1 MDNTLIQLNNC
12 GILRNR
18 KWLVR
23 GVSLTVDRG
32 QIVTLIGPNGSGKST
47 TAKMALGIMKPDEG
61 DNTIK
66 ENLKISYVPQ
76 KLVIDWSLPLRVL
89 DFMNLIENYEY
100 SIINEMLTIT
110 GIQHLQNEDVR
121 NLSGGEFQ
129 RLLMARAIAKKPDF
143 LVLDEPVQ
151 GVDYAGEIALY
162 QIIQDIR
169 KNLNCGI
176 LLISHNLHV
185 VMSQT
190 NHVICLNGHICCS
203 GEPKSIVK
211 NPEYIK
217 LFGENMD
224 PTLAFYKHEHDHHHH
239 PDGSVDHSINYMFE
253 DFLFRAFVAGIG
265 LALIAGPLGCFI
277 VWRRLSYF
285 GDTLAHSALLGVVI
299 GYALNLNFIISVFV
313 ISALISLSLLYLQ
326 KRTTLPNDALLGLL
340 AHSVL
345 SIGLVLL
352 GVLSFI
358 RIDLM
363 SLLFGDILAVNV
375 QDLIIV
381 WAGGGLSLL
390 VLIYIW
396 RPLFAGT
403 VNLELAKAEGLNPE
417 LANTIFTLLIALV
430 IAISIKIVGIL
441 LITGLLIIPAAASR
455 NLSSHPIQMA
465 VVSSLLG
472 VLAVITGL
480 LSSINWDTST
490 GPTILSAALGIFI
503 LTLFPWKKL
512 PIFEKKNRLVK

>member
-12 GILRNR
+12 GILRNH
-18 KWLVR
+18 KWLVK

-76 KLVIDWSLPLRVL
+76 KLVIDWSLPLRVI
-89 DFMNLIENYEY
+89 DFMNLIENYEH

-169 KNLNCGI
+169 KNFNCGI

-190 NHVICLNGHICCS
+190 NHVICLNGRICCS

-239 PDGSVDHSINYMFE
+239 PDGSVDHS
-253 DFLFRAFVAGIG
+253 
-265 LALIAGPLGCFI
+265 
-277 VWRRLSYF
+277 
-285 GDTLAHSALLGVVI
+285 H
-299 GYALNLNFIISVFV
+299 
-313 ISALISLSLLYLQ
+313 
-326 KRTTLPNDALLGLL
+326 
-340 AHSVL
+340 
-345 SIGLVLL
+345 
-352 GVLSFI
+352 
-358 RIDLM
+358 
-363 SLLFGDILAVNV
+363 
-375 QDLIIV
+375 
-381 WAGGGLSLL
+381 
-390 VLIYIW
+390 
-396 RPLFAGT
+396 
-403 VNLELAKAEGLNPE
+403 
-417 LANTIFTLLIALV
+417 
-430 IAISIKIVGIL
+430 
-441 LITGLLIIPAAASR
+441 
-455 NLSSHPIQMA
+455 
-465 VVSSLLG
+465 
-472 VLAVITGL
+472 
-480 LSSINWDTST
+480 
-490 GPTILSAALGIFI
+490 
-503 LTLFPWKKL
+503 
-512 PIFEKKNRLVK
+512 